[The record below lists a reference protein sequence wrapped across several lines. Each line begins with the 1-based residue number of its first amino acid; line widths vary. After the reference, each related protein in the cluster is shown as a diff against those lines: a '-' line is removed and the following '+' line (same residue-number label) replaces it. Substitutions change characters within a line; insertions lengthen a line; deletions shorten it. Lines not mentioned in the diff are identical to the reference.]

1 MVFCVQVVMQVVVCA
16 VSWCGDMVCGSV
28 VEWMFPVVV
37 SVSLVVPLVG
47 VMSVVVVVL
56 PCVL

>member
-1 MVFCVQVVMQVVVCA
+1 MQVVVCA